1 MCLGVPG
8 KVLTVE
14 GAVAAVDFFGLQRR
28 IRLDIVD
35 QPVAAGD
42 YVLNHAGYAIRRIPE
57 GEIEET
63 LELYRILLKAAEEEG
78 PEDLMAEDVR
88 GEIAAGDTDGGTAE
102 RKAVPS

>member
-1 MCLGVPG
+1 VPG

-35 QPVAAGD
+35 QPVAVGD

-63 LELYRILLKAAEEEG
+63 LDLYRILLKAAAEEEG

-88 GEIAAGDTDGGTAE
+88 GEIAAGDSAGETAE